1 LGFEANALVLGLETE
16 VDVEEAASTVDGD
29 AALGKGTL
37 PPAAAAAT
45 AFAGAATG
53 A

>member
-1 LGFEANALVLGLETE
+1 LGFEANASVLGLETE
-16 VDVEEAASTVDGD
+16 VDVEEAAPTVDGD
-29 AALGKGTL
+29 AGLGKGTL
-37 PPAAAAAT
+37 PPAAAAAI